1 MLAHSYSP
9 RMGSAGENR
18 KRQAYS
24 ITPRSNLG
32 PSSPVASETNSV
44 RSDSPGL
51 GGQHRQQQQQQ
62 QQQQQH
68 RQHLMTNGLQTPPPL
83 PPRAPINTG
92 PALIASQRGQ
102 TPPPTAESSLAGQQS
117 VASHQNPGLM
127 HQVNNHYHQTSSK
140 PHGVMLGSG
149 VQQQQQLSGGSTVVP
164 QGHVQQMIQLISPSQ
179 PSYFHPGVSSAAT
192 SVFVSPA
199 TVTVNGAPGKLL
211 HHQHQQQ
218 QQQQQQQHHQ
228 HLIGYQRGMSPV
240 GMNLG
245 REGNSAS
252 STPAPSPSP
261 LLSQQLQTM
270 ILGSPAS
277 TPSSSP
283 AMAPASARYTQQQQQ
298 QQQAPPP
305 PYSQAQAQIQAA
317 RLGVITGLS
326 STASSSL
333 GSDSTDP
340 LRPSPLLD
348 VTMLPELQQQQ
359 QQQHQYNQQHQLL
372 QKSKIVASTAVSATR
387 MPMSSNHMPVIM
399 PSVRSKEVTK
409 PMPQTAT
416 APVAPPSNTLATH
429 NQNMNNGISGGTSG
443 VSSPQNNF
451 VSQFQAQISNL
462 SPVPNHSNH
471 HHHNFNHHQQQLKQ
485 VGVSIAVGQPQH
497 TPRIMTSSA
506 TPQRRDNNVQLAEP
520 GNTQHMNSV
529 VPQLVRNGGLGQT
542 AGLTPEHL
550 AALAAASAGQP
561 TTLAG
566 RQHHGNHGAISQHII
581 RSKVAAAAGLYRQ
594 INMQDTPGSTPCSES
609 PIPRGTN
616 NSPMSILSTGSNP
629 STNSDIP
636 LPDKPPPPYPGK
648 GLGQSP
654 AINPPLLPPRIPI
667 KPPPP
672 PPPNDQDSSISQ
684 QACFPVTSASS
695 SSPPLSQNVHPPG
708 VTATTSLQLPGATIT
723 QQLQQQPDT
732 VTASSSPTPQAES
745 STPPSETDETDTD
758 ASSVSASSKG
768 GAAPSGGEGGKA
780 GKPQQETM
788 RCLSPLPQRKSEARE
803 RDRLRC
809 DTKVRNYS
817 PQAFKFYMEQ
827 HVENILK
834 SHTQRMNRRLQL
846 EKEMAKV
853 ELSEEAARQMRKML
867 HQKESNYIR
876 LKRAKMD
883 PCMFDKIKTLGV
895 GAFGEVAL
903 VRKKDVGSLYA
914 MKTLTK
920 SNVIKRNQV
929 AHVKAERDILAEAD
943 NEWVVKLYYSFQD
956 EQNLY
961 FVMDYVPGG
970 DLMGQLIRKEILDEP
985 LARFYIAE
993 LVLAIES
1000 VHRMGFIHRDIK
1012 PDNILI
1018 DKDGH
1023 IKLTDFGL
1031 CTGFRWTHNSKYYQ
1045 KDGSHARQDSMEVNC
1060 QLDEKCRCEILKP
1073 LEQRRQREQK
1083 RGQAHSLVGTP
1094 NYIAPEVLLRLGYT
1108 KVCDWWSVGV
1118 ILYEM
1123 VIGQPPFYA
1132 NTPLET
1138 QYKVIHWKD
1147 TLNMQHCMNISP
1159 AAQDL
1164 IRQLLQGPESRL
1176 GRNGA
1181 QEIKQHPFFATIN
1194 FEGLRRQPAPEKP
1207 TIRFLTDTSNFDP
1220 VDPDKLR
1227 TNDSDAGSKK
1237 TDSKTENGKH
1247 PEHAFFEFTFRR
1259 FFDDGG
1265 HPCSL
1270 PSTPSLPQQ
1279 QHHHHQQQQQQQ
1291 TDPESKPVYV

>member
-1 MLAHSYSP
+1 MSRKDTSAARQGPNGRRPLLVTFDGNNRQMLNEIRDSLSHLRKNDVEAQYSEHLLHP
-9 RMGSAGENR
+9 PSSGGQFKHDLSQSTPNLLGKSNGSAGGQANKMTRRDTTHHETLAVIRDSLRPYQTDAGCTTNGVPALHNGTTGGGGGSDNSSVASSTSSYATSSDPEPSPGKVAAITKYGFDEDLAVR
-18 KRQAYS
+18 ALKLSNYNPEGALRLLDDIIKRTTSGLPVYS
-24 ITPRSNLG
+24 MAPRSAFG
-32 PSSPVASETNSV
+32 PSSPAASETNSV

-51 GGQHRQQQQQQ
+51 IAQHRQQQQ
-62 QQQQQH
+62 H
-68 RQHLMTNGLQTPPPL
+68 RPHLMTNGMQTPPPL
-83 PPRAPINTG
+83 PPRAPITSG
-92 PALIASQRGQ
+92 PAHVASQRGQ
-102 TPPPTAESSLAGQQS
+102 TPPPSSEAAIMSQQSLASQPGPALLQQVSQHYYGKVGQ
-117 VASHQNPGLM
+117 ALIGTANHQP
-127 HQVNNHYHQTSSK
+127 V
-140 PHGVMLGSG
+140 
-149 VQQQQQLSGGSTVVP
+149 SGGGTVVP
-164 QGHVQQMIQLISPSQ
+164 QGHVQQMIQLINPSQ
-179 PSYFHPGVSSAAT
+179 PAYFQDSQG
-192 SVFVSPA
+192 
-199 TVTVNGAPGKLL
+199 TVTVSGASAKLPL
-211 HHQHQQQ
+211 GGGLVHQHQ
-218 QQQQQQQHHQ
+218 HHLQ
-228 HLIGYQRGMSPV
+228 GYQRGLQSPV
-240 GMNLG
+240 GG
-245 REGNSAS
+245 AS
-252 STPAPSPSP
+252 SSSPSP
-261 LLSQQLQTM
+261 LLAQQLQSL

-277 TPSSSP
+277 PSPPSSSSSP
-283 AMAPASARYTQQQQQ
+283 GRFSQQTP
-298 QQQAPPP
+298 QAPPP

-317 RLGVITGLS
+317 RLGAMAGLS
-326 STASSSL
+326 SPGPSSL
-333 GSDSTDP
+333 GSDST
-340 LRPSPLLD
+340 PSLLD
-348 VTMLPELQQQQ
+348 VSVLPE
-359 QQQHQYNQQHQLL
+359 QH
-372 QKSKIVASTAVSATR
+372 KTKMVASTAVSATR
-387 MPMSSNHMPVIM
+387 MPMSSNHIPVIM

-416 APVAPPSNTLATH
+416 APVAPPSSNIALQTQHLNINGSMTSQH
-429 NQNMNNGISGGTSG
+429 NSY
-443 VSSPQNNF
+443 
-451 VSQFQAQISNL
+451 VSQLQAQINSHHN
-462 SPVPNHSNH
+462 
-471 HHHNFNHHQQQLKQ
+471 HHHNFHHQQHQLHQQQQLKQ
-485 VGVSIAVGQPQH
+485 TGLSIVVGQQQPKL
-497 TPRIMTSSA
+497 TPRAITSA
-506 TPQRRDNNVQLAEP
+506 MAQRREATGQMEEGSAAPVQA
-520 GNTQHMNSV
+520 HVNSV
-529 VPQLVRNGGLGQT
+529 VPQLLRNGSPGLSSD
-542 AGLTPEHL
+542 HL
-550 AALAAASAGQP
+550 AALAAASGAQP
-561 TTLAG
+561 TTGSG
-566 RQHHGNHGAISQHII
+566 RQPMVRANG
-581 RSKVAAAAGLYRQ
+581 AAGLYRQ
-594 INMQDTPGSTPCSES
+594 IHVQDPPGSES
-609 PIPRGTN
+609 
-616 NSPMSILSTGSNP
+616 SIP
-629 STNSDIP
+629 STNSDI
-636 LPDKPPPPYPGK
+636 PDKPPPPYPGR
-648 GLGQSP
+648 G
-654 AINPPLLPPRIPI
+654 PPVLPPRRPI
-667 KPPPP
+667 KQPPP
-672 PPPNDQDSSISQ
+672 PPPNDQKVISQ
-684 QACFPVTSASS
+684 HAQNFKVPSSMFSASFPS
-695 SSPPLSQNVHPPG
+695 PSPSIASASPIPSSPSSAASVQAPVPP
-708 VTATTSLQLPGATIT
+708 SR
-723 QQLQQQPDT
+723 
-732 VTASSSPTPQAES
+732 SPPPPET

-758 ASSVSASSKG
+758 ASSVSASVV
-768 GAAPSGGEGGKA
+768 GETKA
-780 GKPQQETM
+780 GNPQQETM

-809 DTKVRNYS
+809 DTKVRIYS

-827 HVENILK
+827 HVENVLK
-834 SHTQRMNRRLQL
+834 SHTQRMNRRMQL

-970 DLMGQLIRKEILDEP
+970 DLMGQLIRKEILDEH

-1018 DKDGH
+1018 DRDGH

-1045 KDGSHARQDSMEVNC
+1045 K
-1060 QLDEKCRCEILKP
+1060 
-1073 LEQRRQREQK
+1073 
-1083 RGQAHSLVGTP
+1083 
-1094 NYIAPEVLLRLGYT
+1094 GYT

-1147 TLNMQHCMNISP
+1147 TLNMQHCGNISVE
-1159 AAQDL
+1159 AQDL

-1176 GRNGA
+1176 GRHGA
-1181 QEIKQHPFFATIN
+1181 QEIKQHAFFASIN

-1237 TDSKTENGKH
+1237 AESKTENGKH

-1270 PSTPSLPQQ
+1270 PSTPSPSQNQQ
-1279 QHHHHQQQQQQQ
+1279 LQLQQQQQQQ
-1291 TDPESKPVYV
+1291 HPEQESNNSPVYV